1 MWLRINH
8 DVRIIVITILIK
20 SLLLKKLVILRSSRH
35 SIGIN
40 KRINLDLSKRAND
53 FLQQLPPKQFKQVV
67 SAIFSLLNN
76 PKPFDT
82 KLLAGYDKLYRKDIG
97 EFRIIYRYFQE
108 TEKVF
113 IVLVGKRNDDEVYK
127 LLRRLI

>member
-1 MWLRINH
+1 M
-8 DVRIIVITILIK
+8 
-20 SLLLKKLVILRSSRH
+20 
-35 SIGIN
+35 
-40 KRINLDLSKRAND
+40 NLDLSKRTHD

-76 PKPFDT
+76 PQPFDA

-97 EFRIIYRYFQE
+97 EYRIIYRCFQE

>member
-1 MWLRINH
+1 M
-8 DVRIIVITILIK
+8 
-20 SLLLKKLVILRSSRH
+20 
-35 SIGIN
+35 
-40 KRINLDLSKRAND
+40 NLDLSKRAND

-76 PKPFDT
+76 PKPVDA
-82 KLLAGYDKLYRKDIG
+82 KLLMGYDKLYRKDIG

-108 TEKVF
+108 TERVF